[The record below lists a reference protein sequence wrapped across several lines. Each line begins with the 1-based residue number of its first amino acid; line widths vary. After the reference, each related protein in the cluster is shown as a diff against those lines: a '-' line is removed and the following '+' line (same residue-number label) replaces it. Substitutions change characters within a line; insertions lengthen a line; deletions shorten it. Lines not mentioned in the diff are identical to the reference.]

1 MTDTLVRMDGID
13 KSFPGVHAL
22 DRAHFELRAGEVH
35 ALVGENG
42 AGKSTLMKILAGI
55 YSKDAGVITYQGREV
70 DIPTPRAAQDLG
82 ISMIH
87 QELNLISHLTLAQN
101 VFIGR
106 EPRGSVRFMLDEPKI
121 NAQTQALFDLM
132 HLRLDPRTKAADL
145 TVAKQQMV
153 EIAKALSFNSK
164 VLIMD
169 EPTAALTESEIEE
182 LFRIIRQLREKGV
195 GIVYISHRLE
205 ELKQIADR
213 ITVMRDGRTVDTVD
227 AATAT
232 IDQIISMMVGRTIYE
247 SSPEL
252 PENQEQE
259 IVLEVRNLN
268 RNGVLHDINFHLK
281 KGEIL
286 GFAGLMGAGR
296 TEVARAIFGADP
308 IDSGEIYVK
317 GVKVN
322 IQSPRDA
329 VRHGIG
335 YLSEDRK
342 RFGLALGM
350 DVESNI
356 VLAALERFLNP
367 VGVVN
372 SAKTRETAEHHVKTL
387 AIKTPSIKQQVR
399 NLSGGNQQKVVIG
412 KWLTADTDILIFDEP
427 TRGIDVG
434 AKSEIYKL
442 LNELAHSGKSII
454 MISSELPEILRMSHR
469 IVVMCEGR
477 ITGELS
483 AEEATQEKI
492 MRLATQRSVM
502 VATENASSVEGVF
515 ANEMQASS

>member
-1 MTDTLVRMDGID
+1 MADILVSMEGIE

-22 DRAHFELRAGEVH
+22 NQCRFELRAGEVH
-35 ALVGENG
+35 ALLGENG
-42 AGKSTLMKILAGI
+42 AGKSTMMKVLAGI
-55 YSKDAGVITYQGREV
+55 YAPDAGRILYKGKEV
-70 DIPTPRAAQDLG
+70 TIAGPRAAQALG

-87 QELNLISHLTLAQN
+87 QELNLMPHLTLAQN

-106 EPRGSVRFMLDEPKI
+106 EPRRGVRFWLNEGAL
-121 NAQTQALFDLM
+121 NAQTEQLFQSM
-132 HLRLDPRTKAADL
+132 HLNLDPRTKVADL

-153 EIAKALSFNSK
+153 EIAKALSYNSA

-169 EPTAALTESEIEE
+169 EPTAALTETEIDE
-182 LFRIIRQLREKGV
+182 LFRMINQLRERGV

-205 ELKQIADR
+205 EIKRICDR
-213 ITVMRDGRTVDTVD
+213 ITIMRDGRYINTVGAQDV
-227 AATAT
+227 T

-247 SSPEL
+247 SAPEVPASP
-252 PENQEQE
+252 NQET
-259 IVLEVRNLN
+259 VLEVKGVN
-268 RNGVLHDINFHLK
+268 RAGVLKDINFTLK

-296 TEVARAIFGADP
+296 TEVARAVFGADR
-308 IDSGEIYVK
+308 IDSGEIYVQGRWAQIK
-317 GVKVN
+317 T
-322 IQSPRDA
+322 PRDA
-329 VRHGIG
+329 VRYGIG

-342 RFGLALGM
+342 RYGLALGM
-350 DVESNI
+350 DVESNV
-356 VLAALERFLNP
+356 VLAAFKKFFGRL
-367 VGVVN
+367 GWVN
-372 SAKTRETAEHHVKTL
+372 RSKTRSTAQQYVETL
-387 AIKTPSIKQQVR
+387 AIKTPTIQQRVR

-412 KWLTADTDILIFDEP
+412 KWLTADTNILIFDEP

-442 LNELAHSGKSII
+442 LNDLAHQGKSII

-483 AEEATQEKI
+483 AAEATQEGI
-492 MRLATQRSVM
+492 MKYATQRGGIVSK
-502 VATENASSVEGVF
+502 T
-515 ANEMQASS
+515 